1 MGFLWGA
8 GGGAEDRMGGTGP
21 PRLASAAAFPR
32 ACSGLRPGLPQLDGG
47 TGGICVELAAQVDPS
62 LRLFLHPAAWS
73 HNFINRAVL
82 LSLG

>member
-1 MGFLWGA
+1 
-8 GGGAEDRMGGTGP
+8 MGGTGP

-32 ACSGLRPGLPQLDGG
+32 AFADLRPGLPRLDGG

-62 LRLFLHPAAWS
+62 LHLLLHSATQS
-73 HNFINRAVL
+73 HNFVNRAVL